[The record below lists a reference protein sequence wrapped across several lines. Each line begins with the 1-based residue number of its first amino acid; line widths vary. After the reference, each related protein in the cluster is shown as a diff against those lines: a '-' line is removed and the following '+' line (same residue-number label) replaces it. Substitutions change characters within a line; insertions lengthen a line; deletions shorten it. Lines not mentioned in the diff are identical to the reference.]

1 MGALNIHTQS
11 LQDGSITITA
21 ADNVLRVSVLAKEG
35 LIVVNGSQSFQGN
48 PSTELSLVAGQ
59 GITIASS
66 SAQNPIDGLTI
77 TAETVGDVADIVVST
92 Q

>member
-11 LQDGSITITA
+11 LQEGSITIIA
-21 ADNVLRVSVLAKEG
+21 ADNVLRVSVLTKLG
-35 LIVVNGSQSFQGN
+35 TVVINGSQTFQGN
-48 PSTELSLVAGQ
+48 PSTALTFIAGE
-59 GITIASS
+59 GITVSSS

-77 TAETVGDVADIVVST
+77 TAETIGDIADIVVST

>member
-11 LQDGSITITA
+11 LQEGSITITA

-35 LIVVNGSQSFQGN
+35 LVIVNGSQRFQGN
-48 PSTELSLVAGQ
+48 PSTELSFVAGQ

-66 SAQNPIDGLTI
+66 SAQNVIDGLTI
-77 TAETVGDVADIVVST
+77 TAETIGDVADIVIST

>member
-11 LQDGSITITA
+11 LQNESITIVA
-21 ADNVLRVSVLAKEG
+21 ANNVLRVSVLAKQG
-35 LIVVNGSQSFQGN
+35 VVVVNGSQSFQGN
-48 PSTELSLVAGQ
+48 PSTALSFVAGQ
-59 GITIASS
+59 GITISSS

-77 TAETVGDVADIVVST
+77 TAATISDVGDIVVST

>member
-11 LQDGSITITA
+11 LQNGTITIIA
-21 ADNVLRVSVLAKEG
+21 ANNVLRVSVLAKLG
-35 LIVVNGSQSFQGN
+35 VILVNGSQSFQGN
-48 PSTELSLVAGQ
+48 PSTALSLVAGQ
-59 GITIASS
+59 GITISTS

-77 TAETVGDVADIVVST
+77 TAATSGDVADIVVST